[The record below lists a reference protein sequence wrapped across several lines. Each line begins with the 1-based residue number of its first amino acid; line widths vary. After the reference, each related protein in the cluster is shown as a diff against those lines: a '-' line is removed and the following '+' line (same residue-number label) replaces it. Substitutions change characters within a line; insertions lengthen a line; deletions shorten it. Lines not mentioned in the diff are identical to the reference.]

1 MVKII
6 SERNGSM
13 LAIMKMASKKYG
25 ENKAIM
31 ANNKYHRNENESS
44 ASANGENNGG
54 IGSNGISGE
63 SIEIII
69 KL

>member
-1 MVKII
+1 MAACGNNEEWHRRNMAKI
-6 SERNGSM
+6 
-13 LAIMKMASKKYG
+13 
-25 ENKAIM
+25 KAIM